1 MIFSILML
9 LHIIMSQLVSVLM
22 QARTQAHV
30 FHLRTSSYAQHKALQ
45 KFYEGISELLDEY
58 AEAYQG
64 KYGIINGYK
73 TFQVTQDP
81 RKAKSF
87 LISLMKMVDKA
98 RKSTRDSYL
107 KNILDQIYELTYSTI
122 YMLHLK

>member
-1 MIFSILML
+1 ML

-22 QARTQAHV
+22 HARTQAHV
-30 FHLRTSSYAQHKALQ
+30 LHLRTASYAQHKALQ

-73 TFQVTQDP
+73 TFPVTQDP
-81 RKAKSF
+81 RKSKKF
-87 LISLMKMVDKA
+87 LISLMKIVTKTREA
-98 RKSTRDSYL
+98 TRDSYL
-107 KNILDQIYELTYSTI
+107 KNILDQIYELTYSTM

>member
-81 RKAKSF
+81 RKAKLF
-87 LISLMKMVDKA
+87 LIGLMKMVDKA

-107 KNILDQIYELTYSTI
+107 KNILDQIYELTYSTM

>member
-1 MIFSILML
+1 
-9 LHIIMSQLVSVLM
+9 MSKLVSVLM
-22 QARTQAHV
+22 HARTQAHV
-30 FHLRTSSYAQHKALQ
+30 FHLRTASYAQHKALQ

-64 KYGIINGYK
+64 KYGIISGYE
-73 TFQVTQDP
+73 TYSVTQDP

-87 LISLMKMVDKA
+87 LVALIKVINKA
-98 RKSTRDSYL
+98 RKATRDSYL
-107 KNILDQIYELTYSTI
+107 ANILDQITELTDSTI

>member
-1 MIFSILML
+1 ML

-22 QARTQAHV
+22 HARTQAHV

-73 TFQVTQDP
+73 TFPVTQDP

-87 LISLMKMVDKA
+87 LIGLMKMVDKA
-98 RKSTRDSYL
+98 RKTTRDSYL